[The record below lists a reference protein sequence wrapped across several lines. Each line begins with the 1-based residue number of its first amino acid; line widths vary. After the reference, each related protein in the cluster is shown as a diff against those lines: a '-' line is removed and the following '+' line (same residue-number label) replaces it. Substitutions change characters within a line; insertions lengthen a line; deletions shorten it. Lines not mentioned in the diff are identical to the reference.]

1 MTTIVSLIS
10 LISFIPVS
18 INALQ
23 KASGLGATG
32 LALALVALGNQIT
45 VQDGGI
51 VLAVAPVVEKKVVG
65 SRGPNAATKPRLEI
79 ARNAILGL
87 AQVGPVDALMILA
100 QVGTTALYTDIL
112 LVAREECAKGTLV
125 ETRRGR
131 KAFWSLPVVE
141 TTIAQVI
148 EEGTPAPE

>member
-10 LISFIPVS
+10 LISLIPVS

-32 LALALVALGNQIT
+32 LTLALVALGNQI
-45 VQDGGI
+45 VVKDGG
-51 VLAVAPVVEKKVVG
+51 VALAVAPVAKKAAVG
-65 SRGPNAATKPRLEI
+65 PRGPNAATKPRLEI
-79 ARNAILGL
+79 ARSALLSL
-87 AQVGPVDALMILA
+87 ASVGPVDAVALLA
-100 QVGTTALYTDIL
+100 HVGTTALYTDIL

-131 KAFWSLPVVE
+131 KAVWSLPIVE
-141 TTIAQVI
+141 IAQVV
-148 EEGTPAPE
+148 EEDAAAPE